1 MKIKMNVLA
10 HPAKSET
17 GVSILVDR
25 DRSIMTKIKNRKVV
39 DHMAVLKNMKYG
51 IISRQEEFLLLKKL
65 GVPERNIYSL
75 ESFEVLARQLQAGD
89 TVMVKSVRG
98 CFPSMHQF
106 YAFLLRLQKLGVEFI
121 SKQEKYLCNT
131 FRRPLS
137 AATMQLLYDIS
148 ARELKCIQEIPVET
162 QADRKMYLTM
172 LISQAN
178 VLNIADM
185 FANDGIK
192 RRGN

>member
-1 MKIKMNVLA
+1 
-10 HPAKSET
+10 
-17 GVSILVDR
+17 
-25 DRSIMTKIKNRKVV
+25 
-39 DHMAVLKNMKYG
+39 MAVLKNMKYG
-51 IISRQEEFLLLKKL
+51 IVSRQEEFLLLKKL
-65 GVPERNIYSL
+65 GVAERNIYSL

-106 YAFLLRLQKLGVEFI
+106 YAFFLRLQELGVEFI
-121 SKQEKYLCNT
+121 SNQEKYLCNT

-162 QADRKMYLTM
+162 QAERKMYLTM

>member
-1 MKIKMNVLA
+1 
-10 HPAKSET
+10 
-17 GVSILVDR
+17 
-25 DRSIMTKIKNRKVV
+25 MTKIKNRKVV

-51 IISRQEEFLLLKKL
+51 IIYRQEEFLLLKKL

-106 YAFLLRLQKLGVEFI
+106 YAFLLRLQELGVEFI
-121 SKQEKYLCNT
+121 SNQEKYLCNT